1 MNISE
6 TIRAFEIK
14 RLAAADR
21 QKAIMQAASAEAR
34 TLEEEEE
41 SEYDALTTELEA
53 VDKHLVRLHAMEVAE
68 AANAEPPKT
77 KTVATKGVGAP
88 RVFVRKQDT
97 DDAFPG
103 QSFTRRCIAKAI
115 AHMENHERPAWA
127 IANERWGKTNPTLV
141 AVMKAGVGGGGT
153 GTDSAEWGSELTS
166 ADNRYTGD
174 FITLLNS
181 MTVYDKLGLRE
192 VPAHVTIK
200 GQDGA
205 ATANWV
211 GESNSIPA
219 SAQSYSTVSLTPLKV
234 AAIAVVS
241 KEMLKHSSPAAER
254 LVRDALIESCSQ
266 KIDST
271 FLGSAAA
278 SAGVS
283 PAGILN
289 GLSSLGSN
297 GYTADALR
305 EDIKEL
311 YAPFITAKY
320 DTSGLVLVMHNAL
333 AKSVSLMA
341 NALGQT
347 EFVGINANGG
357 TLLGDRVVTGHN
369 VGATTVILLDPAN
382 IWRIGDSGIEVS
394 VSDQATIEQDS
405 APAGKSDVPT
415 AASATIMSM
424 FGTDSVA
431 FKVVRPINY
440 QKRRT
445 TAAAFI
451 GDADWGD
458 SSSTTA

>member
-14 RLAAADR
+14 RQAAADR
-21 QKAIMQAASAEAR
+21 QKAIMHAASAEAR

-41 SEYDALTTELEA
+41 SEYDAITTELEA
-53 VDKHLVRLHAMEVAE
+53 VDKHLVRLHAMEATE
-68 AANAEPPKT
+68 AATAQPVTTT
-77 KTVATKGVGAP
+77 KSVGGVAP
-88 RVFVRKQDT
+88 RVFVRKQDVE
-97 DDAFPG
+97 DSFPG

-115 AHMENHERPAWA
+115 AHIENHERPAWM

-141 AVMKAGVGGGGT
+141 AVMKAGVAGGGSGS
-153 GTDSAEWGSELTS
+153 GEWGAELVS

-174 FITLLNS
+174 FIQLLNAA
-181 MTVYDKLGLRE
+181 TVYDKLGLME

-200 GQDGA
+200 GQDGG

-211 GESNSIPA
+211 GESKSIPV
-219 SAQSYSTVSLTPLKV
+219 SAQDYSTVSLTPLKV
-234 AAIAVVS
+234 AAISVVS
-241 KEMLKHSSPAAER
+241 KEILKHSSPAAEA
-254 LVRDALIESCSQ
+254 LVRNALIEACAQ
-266 KIDST
+266 KVDST

-320 DTSGLVLVMHNAL
+320 DTSGLALVMHNSL

-347 EFVGINANGG
+347 EFTGINANGG

-369 VGATTVILLDPAN
+369 VGTTTVILLDPRN
-382 IWRIGDSGIEVS
+382 IWRIGDTGVEVS
-394 VSDQATIEQDS
+394 VSDQATLEQDS
-405 APAGKSDVPT
+405 APQGASDTPA

-451 GDADWGD
+451 GDAGWGN